1 MKKGEEMFIFK
12 IIIVVFGLIEIMT
25 NGYYLFGKDKII
37 KAKLQHRELPEE
49 ITVFQLKVKVILM
62 FLSGSLFFITGIAS
76 FFKEKEHLLFLS
88 LIFFNLY
95 ALSEALYYRYWKIF
109 GFFIVSIFMTLI
121 YIFLR
126 S

>member
-1 MKKGEEMFIFK
+1 MRKGGEMFIFK
-12 IIIVVFGLIEIMT
+12 IIIVIFGLIEIMT
-25 NGYYLFGKDKII
+25 NGYYLFGKNKIM
-37 KAKLQHRELPEE
+37 KAKLQHRELPEG
-49 ITVFQLKVKVILM
+49 ITIFQLKLKVILM
-62 FLSGSLFFITGIAS
+62 FLSGLLFFITGIAS
-76 FFKEKEHLLFLS
+76 FFKEKEYLLFLS

-95 ALSEALYYRYWKIF
+95 ALSEVLYYKYWKIF

>member
-1 MKKGEEMFIFK
+1 MRKGGEMFIFK
-12 IIIVVFGLIEIMT
+12 IIIVIFGLIEIMT
-25 NGYYLFGKDKII
+25 NGYYLFGKNKIM
-37 KAKLQHRELPEE
+37 KAKLQHRELPEG
-49 ITVFQLKVKVILM
+49 ITIFQLKLKVILM
-62 FLSGSLFFITGIAS
+62 FLSGLLFFITGIVS
-76 FFKEKEHLLFLS
+76 FFEEKEYLLFLS

-95 ALSEALYYRYWKIF
+95 ALSEVLYYKYWKIF

>member
-1 MKKGEEMFIFK
+1 MRKGGEMFIFK

-25 NGYYLFGKDKII
+25 NGYYLFGKNKIM
-37 KAKLQHRELPEE
+37 KAKLQHRELPEG
-49 ITVFQLKVKVILM
+49 ITIFQLKLKVILM
-62 FLSGSLFFITGIAS
+62 FLSGLLFFITGIVS

-126 S
+126 

>member
-1 MKKGEEMFIFK
+1 MRKGGEMFIFK

-25 NGYYLFGKDKII
+25 NGYYLFGKNKII
-37 KAKLQHRELPEE
+37 KAKLQHRELPEG
-49 ITVFQLKVKVILM
+49 ITIFQLKLKVILM
-62 FLSGSLFFITGIAS
+62 FLSGLLFFITGIVS

-109 GFFIVSIFMTLI
+109 GFFVVSIFMTLI

-126 S
+126 L

>member
-1 MKKGEEMFIFK
+1 MRKGGEMFIFK

-25 NGYYLFGKDKII
+25 NGYYLFGKNKIM
-37 KAKLQHRELPEE
+37 KAKLQHRELPEG
-49 ITVFQLKVKVILM
+49 ITIFQLKLKVILM
-62 FLSGSLFFITGIAS
+62 FLSGLLFFITGIVS
-76 FFKEKEHLLFLS
+76 FFEEKEYLLFLS

-95 ALSEALYYRYWKIF
+95 ALSEVLYYKYWKIF

-126 S
+126 

>member
-1 MKKGEEMFIFK
+1 MRKGGEMFIFK

-25 NGYYLFGKDKII
+25 NGYYLFGKDKIM
-37 KAKLQHRELPEE
+37 KAKLQHRELPEG
-49 ITVFQLKVKVILM
+49 ITVFQLKLKVILM
-62 FLSGSLFFITGIAS
+62 FLSGLLFFITGIAS
-76 FFKEKEHLLFLS
+76 FFKEKEYLLFLS

-126 S
+126 

>member
-1 MKKGEEMFIFK
+1 MRKGGEMFIFK

-25 NGYYLFGKDKII
+25 NGYYLFGKNKIM
-37 KAKLQHRELPEE
+37 KAKLQHRELPEG
-49 ITVFQLKVKVILM
+49 ITIFQLKLKVILM
-62 FLSGSLFFITGIAS
+62 FLSGLLFFITGIVS

-95 ALSEALYYRYWKIF
+95 VLSEALYYRYWKVF

>member
-1 MKKGEEMFIFK
+1 MRKGGEMFIFK

-25 NGYYLFGKDKII
+25 NGYYLFGKNKIM
-37 KAKLQHRELPEE
+37 KAKLQHRELPEG
-49 ITVFQLKVKVILM
+49 ITIFQLKLKVILM
-62 FLSGSLFFITGIAS
+62 FLSGLLFFITGIVS

-95 ALSEALYYRYWKIF
+95 ALCEALYYIYWKVF
-109 GFFIVSIFMTLI
+109 GFFIVSVFMTLI

>member
-1 MKKGEEMFIFK
+1 MRKGGEMFIFK
-12 IIIVVFGLIEIMT
+12 IIIVVFGLIEIMI
-25 NGYYLFGKDKII
+25 NGYYLFGKNKIM
-37 KAKLQHRELPEE
+37 KAKLQHRELPEG
-49 ITVFQLKVKVILM
+49 ITIFQLKLKVILM
-62 FLSGSLFFITGIAS
+62 FLSGLLFFITGIVS

-126 S
+126 L

>member
-1 MKKGEEMFIFK
+1 MRKGGEMFIFK
-12 IIIVVFGLIEIMT
+12 IIIVIFGLIEIMT

-37 KAKLQHRELPEE
+37 KAKLQHRELPEG
-49 ITVFQLKVKVILM
+49 ITIFQLKLKVILM
-62 FLSGSLFFITGIAS
+62 FLSGLLFFITGIVS

>member
-1 MKKGEEMFIFK
+1 MRKGGEMFIFK
-12 IIIVVFGLIEIMT
+12 IIIVIFGLIEIMT
-25 NGYYLFGKDKII
+25 NGYYLFGKEKIM
-37 KAKLQHRELPEE
+37 KAKLQHRELPEG
-49 ITVFQLKVKVILM
+49 ITIFQLKLKVILM
-62 FLSGSLFFITGIAS
+62 FLSGLLFFITGIVS

-95 ALSEALYYRYWKIF
+95 ALSEALYYRYWKVF

-126 S
+126 L

>member
-1 MKKGEEMFIFK
+1 MRKGGEMFIFK
-12 IIIVVFGLIEIMT
+12 IIIVIFGLIEIMT

-37 KAKLQHRELPEE
+37 KAKLQHRELPEG
-49 ITVFQLKVKVILM
+49 ITVFQLKLKVILM
-62 FLSGSLFFITGIAS
+62 FLSGLLFFITGIVS
-76 FFKEKEHLLFLS
+76 FFEEKEYLLFLS

-95 ALSEALYYRYWKIF
+95 ALSEVLYYKYWKIF

>member
-1 MKKGEEMFIFK
+1 MRKGGEMFIFK
-12 IIIVVFGLIEIMT
+12 IIIVIFGLIEIMT
-25 NGYYLFGKDKII
+25 NGYYLFGKNKIM
-37 KAKLQHRELPEE
+37 KAKLQHRELPEG
-49 ITVFQLKVKVILM
+49 ITIFQLKLKVILM
-62 FLSGSLFFITGIAS
+62 FLSGLLFFITGIVS

-95 ALSEALYYRYWKIF
+95 ALSEVLYYKYWKIF